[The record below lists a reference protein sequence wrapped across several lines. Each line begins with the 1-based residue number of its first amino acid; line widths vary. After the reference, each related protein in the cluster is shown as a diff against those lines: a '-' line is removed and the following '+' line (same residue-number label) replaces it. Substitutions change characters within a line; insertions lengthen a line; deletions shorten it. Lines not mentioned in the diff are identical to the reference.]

1 MTLKEVMALVNAGYT
16 KSEIQAM
23 AADQQPA
30 AAAAQQAQDTAAHA
44 DGAASK
50 AQTTAQAAQEAAQAA
65 QSAAVPRQPMTPSDV
80 PPVTL
85 SDVLGAV
92 NQLAAKISTP
102 APAPAFGEPQPRGL
116 DDIVTGFLGVT
127 APNAPKQ

>member
-1 MTLKEVMALVNAGYT
+1 MTLKEAMALVNAGYT

-23 AADQQPA
+23 EADQQTPPAAPAAQTPA
-30 AAAAQQAQDTAAHA
+30 AAAPVVPMIDPRQIAA
-44 DGAASK
+44 
-50 AQTTAQAAQEAAQAA
+50 
-65 QSAAVPRQPMTPSDV
+65 AAVPRQPMTPSDV

-92 NQLAAKISTP
+92 NQLALKISTP
-102 APAPAFGEPQPRGL
+102 APAPVPVPAFGEPQPRGL
-116 DDIVTGFLGVT
+116 DDIVTGFLGVA

>member
-23 AADQQPA
+23 AADQQQTPPA
-30 AAAAQQAQDTAAHA
+30 ARQPDHQVGAPAAPVVPMIDPGQIAA
-44 DGAASK
+44 
-50 AQTTAQAAQEAAQAA
+50 
-65 QSAAVPRQPMTPSDV
+65 AAVPRQPMTPGDV
-80 PPVTL
+80 PTVTL

-92 NQLAAKISTP
+92 NQLAAKINTP
-102 APAPAFGEPQPRGL
+102 APAPAFGEPAPRGL
-116 DDIVTGFLGVT
+116 DDMVTGFLGVT

>member
-23 AADQQPA
+23 AADQQTPPA
-30 AAAAQQAQDTAAHA
+30 APAAQTPGSSSGGTGCPDDRPGADRSRSPAA
-44 DGAASK
+44 DD
-50 AQTTAQAAQEAAQAA
+50 
-65 QSAAVPRQPMTPSDV
+65 PRRRS
-80 PPVTL
+80 PVTL

-92 NQLAAKISTP
+92 NQLAAKINTP
-102 APAPAFGEPQPRGL
+102 AQAPAFGEPQPRGL
-116 DDIVTGFLGVT
+116 DDMVTGFLGVT

>member
-1 MTLKEVMALVNAGYT
+1 MTLKEVIALVNAGYT

-23 AADQQPA
+23 AADQQTPPAAPAAQIPA
-30 AAAAQQAQDTAAHA
+30 AAPAAQTP
-44 DGAASK
+44 
-50 AQTTAQAAQEAAQAA
+50 
-65 QSAAVPRQPMTPSDV
+65 AAVPRQPMTPGDV

-92 NQLAAKISTP
+92 NQLAAKINTP

-116 DDIVTGFLGVT
+116 DDMVTGFLGVT

>member
-23 AADQQPA
+23 AADQQQTPPAAPAAQTPA
-30 AAAAQQAQDTAAHA
+30 AAPAAQTPAA
-44 DGAASK
+44 DD
-50 AQTTAQAAQEAAQAA
+50 
-65 QSAAVPRQPMTPSDV
+65 PRQPMTPGDV

-116 DDIVTGFLGVT
+116 DDMVTGFLGVT

>member
-1 MTLKEVMALVNAGYT
+1 MTLKEVVALVNAGYT

-23 AADQQPA
+23 AADQQ
-30 AAAAQQAQDTAAHA
+30 
-44 DGAASK
+44 
-50 AQTTAQAAQEAAQAA
+50 QTPQAA
-65 QSAAVPRQPMTPSDV
+65 QSPAAAPAAPAAPAAQTPAAVPQQPMTPGDV

-92 NQLAAKISTP
+92 NQLAAKINTP
-102 APAPAFGEPQPRGL
+102 APAPAFGEPRPQGL
-116 DDIVTGFLGVT
+116 NDMVTGFLGVT

>member
-23 AADQQPA
+23 AADQQTPPAAPAAQTPA
-30 AAAAQQAQDTAAHA
+30 AAPAAPVVPMIDPGQI
-44 DGAASK
+44 
-50 AQTTAQAAQEAAQAA
+50 
-65 QSAAVPRQPMTPSDV
+65 AAVPRQPMTPGDV

-92 NQLAAKISTP
+92 NQLASKINTP

-116 DDIVTGFLGVT
+116 DDMVTGFLGVT

>member
-23 AADQQPA
+23 AADQQTPPAAPAAQTPA
-30 AAAAQQAQDTAAHA
+30 AAPAAQTP
-44 DGAASK
+44 
-50 AQTTAQAAQEAAQAA
+50 
-65 QSAAVPRQPMTPSDV
+65 AAVPRQPMTPGDV

-92 NQLAAKISTP
+92 NQLAAKINTP
-102 APAPAFGEPQPRGL
+102 APAPAFGEPRPQGL
-116 DDIVTGFLGVT
+116 DDMVTGFLGVT

>member
-23 AADQQPA
+23 AADQQQTPPAAPAAQTPA
-30 AAAAQQAQDTAAHA
+30 AAQ
-44 DGAASK
+44 
-50 AQTTAQAAQEAAQAA
+50 
-65 QSAAVPRQPMTPSDV
+65 AAVPRQPMTPGDV
-80 PPVTL
+80 PTVTL

-92 NQLAAKISTP
+92 NQLAAKINTP

-116 DDIVTGFLGVT
+116 DDMVTGFLGVT

>member
-23 AADQQPA
+23 AADQQQTPPAAPAAQTPA
-30 AAAAQQAQDTAAHA
+30 AA
-44 DGAASK
+44 
-50 AQTTAQAAQEAAQAA
+50 
-65 QSAAVPRQPMTPSDV
+65 PRQPMTPGDET
-80 PPVTL
+80 PVTL

-92 NQLAAKISTP
+92 NQLAAKINTP

-116 DDIVTGFLGVT
+116 DDMVTGFLGVT

>member
-23 AADQQPA
+23 AAPAAQTPA
-30 AAAAQQAQDTAAHA
+30 AAPAAQTPAAPA
-44 DGAASK
+44 
-50 AQTTAQAAQEAAQAA
+50 AQTPAAAPAAQTPAAD
-65 QSAAVPRQPMTPSDV
+65 PRQPMTPGDV

-92 NQLAAKISTP
+92 NQLAAKINTP

-116 DDIVTGFLGVT
+116 DDMVTGFLGVT
-127 APNAPKQ
+127 APNTPKQ

>member
-1 MTLKEVMALVNAGYT
+1 MTLKEVIALVNAGYT

-23 AADQQPA
+23 AADQQQTPPAAPAAQTPA
-30 AAAAQQAQDTAAHA
+30 AAAPVVPMNDPGQIAA
-44 DGAASK
+44 
-50 AQTTAQAAQEAAQAA
+50 
-65 QSAAVPRQPMTPSDV
+65 AAVPRQPMTPGDET
-80 PPVTL
+80 PVTL

-92 NQLAAKISTP
+92 NQLAAKINTP

-116 DDIVTGFLGVT
+116 DDMVTGFLGVA

>member
-23 AADQQPA
+23 AADQQTPPAAPAAQTPA
-30 AAAAQQAQDTAAHA
+30 AAPAAQTP
-44 DGAASK
+44 
-50 AQTTAQAAQEAAQAA
+50 
-65 QSAAVPRQPMTPSDV
+65 AAVPRQPMTPGDV
-80 PPVTL
+80 PTVTL

-92 NQLAAKISTP
+92 NQLAAKINTP

>member
-1 MTLKEVMALVNAGYT
+1 MTLKEVIALVNAGYT

-23 AADQQPA
+23 AADQQQTPPAAPAAQTPA
-30 AAAAQQAQDTAAHA
+30 AAAPVVPMIDPGQIAATA
-44 DGAASK
+44 S
-50 AQTTAQAAQEAAQAA
+50 
-65 QSAAVPRQPMTPSDV
+65 AVPRQPMTPGDV
-80 PPVTL
+80 PAVTL

-92 NQLAAKISTP
+92 NQLAAKINTP

-116 DDIVTGFLGVT
+116 DDMVTGFLGVT

>member
-1 MTLKEVMALVNAGYT
+1 MTLKEVIALVNAGYT

-23 AADQQPA
+23 AADQQQTPPAAAPAAQTPA
-30 AAAAQQAQDTAAHA
+30 AAAP
-44 DGAASK
+44 
-50 AQTTAQAAQEAAQAA
+50 
-65 QSAAVPRQPMTPSDV
+65 VVPMTPGDETT
-80 PPVTL
+80 VTL

-92 NQLAAKISTP
+92 NQLAAKINTP

-116 DDIVTGFLGVT
+116 DDMVTGFLGVT

>member
-23 AADQQPA
+23 AADQQQTPPAAPAAQTPAAPAAQTPA
-30 AAAAQQAQDTAAHA
+30 AA
-44 DGAASK
+44 
-50 AQTTAQAAQEAAQAA
+50 
-65 QSAAVPRQPMTPSDV
+65 PRQPMTPGDV
-80 PPVTL
+80 PTVTL

-92 NQLAAKISTP
+92 NQLAAKINTP

-116 DDIVTGFLGVT
+116 DDMVTGFLGVT

>member
-23 AADQQPA
+23 AADQQTPPAAPAAQTPA
-30 AAAAQQAQDTAAHA
+30 AAPAAQTPEAAPA
-44 DGAASK
+44 
-50 AQTTAQAAQEAAQAA
+50 AQTP
-65 QSAAVPRQPMTPSDV
+65 AAVPRQPMTPGDV

-92 NQLAAKISTP
+92 NQLAAKINTP

-116 DDIVTGFLGVT
+116 DDMVTGFLGVT

>member
-23 AADQQPA
+23 AADQQTPPAAPAAQTPA
-30 AAAAQQAQDTAAHA
+30 AAPAAQTP
-44 DGAASK
+44 
-50 AQTTAQAAQEAAQAA
+50 
-65 QSAAVPRQPMTPSDV
+65 AAVPRQPMTPGDV

-92 NQLAAKISTP
+92 NQLAAKINTP

>member
-23 AADQQPA
+23 AADQQQTPPA
-30 AAAAQQAQDTAAHA
+30 APAAQTPA
-44 DGAASK
+44 
-50 AQTTAQAAQEAAQAA
+50 AQTP
-65 QSAAVPRQPMTPSDV
+65 AAVPRQPMTPGDET
-80 PPVTL
+80 PVTL

-92 NQLAAKISTP
+92 NQLAAKINTP

>member
-23 AADQQPA
+23 AADQQTPPAAPAAQTPA
-30 AAAAQQAQDTAAHA
+30 AAAPVVPMIDPRQIAA
-44 DGAASK
+44 AA
-50 AQTTAQAAQEAAQAA
+50 
-65 QSAAVPRQPMTPSDV
+65 AAVPRQPMTPSDV

>member
-1 MTLKEVMALVNAGYT
+1 MTLKEVIALVNAGYT

-23 AADQQPA
+23 AADQQQTPPAAPAAQTPA
-30 AAAAQQAQDTAAHA
+30 AAAPVVPMIDPGQIAA
-44 DGAASK
+44 
-50 AQTTAQAAQEAAQAA
+50 
-65 QSAAVPRQPMTPSDV
+65 AAVPRQSMTPDDV

-85 SDVLGAV
+85 SDVLEAV
-92 NQLAAKISTP
+92 NQLAAKINTP

-116 DDIVTGFLGVT
+116 DDMVTGFLGVT

>member
-23 AADQQPA
+23 AADQQTPA
-30 AAAAQQAQDTAAHA
+30 AAAPVVPMNDPGQIAA
-44 DGAASK
+44 AA
-50 AQTTAQAAQEAAQAA
+50 
-65 QSAAVPRQPMTPSDV
+65 AAVPRQSMTPGDV

-92 NQLAAKISTP
+92 NQLAAKINTP

-116 DDIVTGFLGVT
+116 DDMVTGFLGVT

>member
-23 AADQQPA
+23 AADQQQTPPA
-30 AAAAQQAQDTAAHA
+30 AAPAAQTP
-44 DGAASK
+44 
-50 AQTTAQAAQEAAQAA
+50 
-65 QSAAVPRQPMTPSDV
+65 AAVPRQPMTPGDV

-92 NQLAAKISTP
+92 NQLAAKINTP

-116 DDIVTGFLGVT
+116 NDLVSGYLGVT
-127 APNAPKQ
+127 TAPNTPKQ

>member
-30 AAAAQQAQDTAAHA
+30 PPAAPAAQTPAAAPA
-44 DGAASK
+44 
-50 AQTTAQAAQEAAQAA
+50 AQTP
-65 QSAAVPRQPMTPSDV
+65 AAVPRQPMTPGDET
-80 PPVTL
+80 PVTL

-116 DDIVTGFLGVT
+116 DDMVTGFLGVT

>member
-23 AADQQPA
+23 AADQQQTPPA
-30 AAAAQQAQDTAAHA
+30 AAPAAQTPAAVPA
-44 DGAASK
+44 
-50 AQTTAQAAQEAAQAA
+50 AQTP
-65 QSAAVPRQPMTPSDV
+65 AAVPRQPMTPGDV

-92 NQLAAKISTP
+92 NQLAAKINTPAP
-102 APAPAFGEPQPRGL
+102 APAPAFGEPQPLGL
-116 DDIVTGFLGVT
+116 DDMVTGFLGVT

>member
-23 AADQQPA
+23 AADQQTPPAAPAAQTPAADPAAQTPA
-30 AAAAQQAQDTAAHA
+30 AA
-44 DGAASK
+44 
-50 AQTTAQAAQEAAQAA
+50 
-65 QSAAVPRQPMTPSDV
+65 PRQPMTPGDV

-92 NQLAAKISTP
+92 NQLAAKINTP

-116 DDIVTGFLGVT
+116 DDMVTGFLGVT

>member
-23 AADQQPA
+23 AADQQQQTPPAAPAAQTPA
-30 AAAAQQAQDTAAHA
+30 AAAPVVPMIYPGQIAA
-44 DGAASK
+44 AA
-50 AQTTAQAAQEAAQAA
+50 
-65 QSAAVPRQPMTPSDV
+65 AAVPRQPMTPGDV
-80 PPVTL
+80 PTVTL

-92 NQLAAKISTP
+92 NQLAAKINTP
-102 APAPAFGEPQPRGL
+102 APAPAFGEPRPQGL
-116 DDIVTGFLGVT
+116 DDMVTGFLGVT

>member
-23 AADQQPA
+23 AADQQQTPPAAPAAQTPA
-30 AAAAQQAQDTAAHA
+30 AAPAAQTPAAA
-44 DGAASK
+44 PA
-50 AQTTAQAAQEAAQAA
+50 AQTPAAA
-65 QSAAVPRQPMTPSDV
+65 PRQPMTPGDV

-92 NQLAAKISTP
+92 NQLAAKINTP

-116 DDIVTGFLGVT
+116 DDMVTGFLGVT

>member
-23 AADQQPA
+23 AADQQQTPPAAPAAQTPAAPAAQTPA
-30 AAAAQQAQDTAAHA
+30 AA
-44 DGAASK
+44 
-50 AQTTAQAAQEAAQAA
+50 
-65 QSAAVPRQPMTPSDV
+65 PRQPMTPGDET
-80 PPVTL
+80 PVTL

-92 NQLAAKISTP
+92 NQLAAKINTP

-116 DDIVTGFLGVT
+116 DDMVTGFLGVT

>member
-23 AADQQPA
+23 AADQQQTPPAAPAAQTPA
-30 AAAAQQAQDTAAHA
+30 AAAPVVPMIDPGQIAA
-44 DGAASK
+44 AA
-50 AQTTAQAAQEAAQAA
+50 
-65 QSAAVPRQPMTPSDV
+65 AAVPRQPMTPGDV

-92 NQLAAKISTP
+92 NQLAAKINTP

-116 DDIVTGFLGVT
+116 DDMVTGFLGVT
-127 APNAPKQ
+127 APNSPKQ

>member
-23 AADQQPA
+23 AADQQQTPPAAPAAQTPA
-30 AAAAQQAQDTAAHA
+30 AAPAAQTPAA
-44 DGAASK
+44 DD
-50 AQTTAQAAQEAAQAA
+50 
-65 QSAAVPRQPMTPSDV
+65 PRQPMTPGDET
-80 PPVTL
+80 PVTL

-116 DDIVTGFLGVT
+116 DDMVTGFLGVT

>member
-1 MTLKEVMALVNAGYT
+1 MTLKEVIALVNAGYT

-23 AADQQPA
+23 AAPAAQTPA
-30 AAAAQQAQDTAAHA
+30 AAAPVVPMTPAAA
-44 DGAASK
+44 PA
-50 AQTTAQAAQEAAQAA
+50 AQTP
-65 QSAAVPRQPMTPSDV
+65 AAVPRQPMTPGDV
-80 PPVTL
+80 PTVTL

-116 DDIVTGFLGVT
+116 NDLVSGYLGVT
-127 APNAPKQ
+127 TAPNTPKQ

>member
-23 AADQQPA
+23 AADQQQQTPPAAPAAQTPA
-30 AAAAQQAQDTAAHA
+30 AAPAAQTP
-44 DGAASK
+44 
-50 AQTTAQAAQEAAQAA
+50 
-65 QSAAVPRQPMTPSDV
+65 AAVPRQPMTPGDV

-92 NQLAAKISTP
+92 NQLAAKINTP

-116 DDIVTGFLGVT
+116 DDMVTGFLGVA

>member
-23 AADQQPA
+23 AADQQTPPAAPAAQTPA
-30 AAAAQQAQDTAAHA
+30 AAPAAQTP
-44 DGAASK
+44 
-50 AQTTAQAAQEAAQAA
+50 
-65 QSAAVPRQPMTPSDV
+65 AAVPRQPMTPGDV

-92 NQLAAKISTP
+92 NQLAAKINTP
-102 APAPAFGEPQPRGL
+102 APAPAFGEPRPRGL
-116 DDIVTGFLGVT
+116 DDMVTGFLGVT